1 MIRPRHIAAE
11 LLAACALATIACG
24 QPEAPPSSATPS
36 AATGTSE
43 GITVR
48 VGGRDV
54 IVHCAMTCDAAR
66 TDLSRLSAECMS
78 NPTSAPHRVAVGGAV
93 LALGCCEEASVA
105 YERGCG
111 HEGLPG
117 CASRWLAEC
126 QAPTVGAPA
135 MPQLSDDDRG
145 ATSGRSLGAR
155 GVSP

>member
-1 MIRPRHIAAE
+1 MPIAV
-11 LLAACALATIACG
+11 LAWCLIGCSD
-24 QPEAPPSSATPS
+24 PAPPPTS
-36 AATGTSE
+36 AAAPTGTSE

-54 IVHCAMTCDAAR
+54 IVHCAMACDDAR
-66 TDLSRLSAECMS
+66 TDLTRLSAECLR

-135 MPQLSDDDRG
+135 MPRLDDDDRG
-145 ATSGRSLGAR
+145 ASGTRELGTR